1 MTSAQPLP
9 DQPVRNQSDLDRPP
23 QVLVTGGT
31 GKTGRRVVQRLR
43 ANSVPVRVGSRR
55 GSPTF
60 DWGEPATWPD
70 VLDGISSVY
79 VAYYPDL
86 VMPGAVETVGAFT
99 AAAKDA
105 GVRRVVLLSGRGE
118 EEAERAE
125 AAVQESGLG
134 WTVLRSAWLCQNFS
148 EDYLL
153 DPVLAGEIAL
163 PAADVSEPFVDA
175 DDVADVAVAALFDPI
190 HNGRVYE
197 LTGPAL
203 LTFTDVAAEISGR
216 VGRPVGYAAVTAAE
230 FTATMVG
237 QGFPAELVEPLAG
250 LFARVLDGRNAY
262 VADGVKEVLGR
273 DPRTF
278 ARYAAAAAETGV
290 WNPGQKGG
298 E

>member
-1 MTSAQPLP
+1 MTPNQPLP
-9 DQPVRNQSDLDRPP
+9 DRPVRNQPDLDRPP

-55 GSPTF
+55 GSPAF
-60 DWGEPATWPD
+60 DWAEPATWPD

-86 VMPGAVETVGAFT
+86 VMPGAVETV
-99 AAAKDA
+99 
-105 GVRRVVLLSGRGE
+105 
-118 EEAERAE
+118 
-125 AAVQESGLG
+125 
-134 WTVLRSAWLCQNFS
+134 
-148 EDYLL
+148 
-153 DPVLAGEIAL
+153 
-163 PAADVSEPFVDA
+163 
-175 DDVADVAVAALFDPI
+175 AALFDAI
-190 HNGRVYE
+190 HNGQVYE
-197 LTGPAL
+197 LTGPGL

-216 VGRPVGYAAVTAAE
+216 VARPIRYTAVSPAE

-237 QGFPAELVEPLAG
+237 QGVPAELAEPLAG

-278 ARYAAAAAETGV
+278 ARYAAAAAESGV
-290 WNPGQKGG
+290 WHRKG
-298 E
+298 EV